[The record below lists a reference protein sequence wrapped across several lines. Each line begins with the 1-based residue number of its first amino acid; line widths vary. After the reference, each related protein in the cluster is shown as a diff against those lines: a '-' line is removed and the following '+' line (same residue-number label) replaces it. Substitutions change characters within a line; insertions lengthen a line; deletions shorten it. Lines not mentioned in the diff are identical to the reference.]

1 MTTYHE
7 FNKDQI
13 DASLKK
19 MSQHHDHNKLL
30 NSGIG
35 GNLADNGHISF
46 AAAECI
52 SVTVENGKVCINLP
66 LGIGKVCLPIPSI
79 IPNGTAAKAC
89 LDICTTFGIPTGVK
103 VTISALGRVIVTKSF
118 GKC

>member
-1 MTTYHE
+1 MTNYHE

-13 DASLKK
+13 DASLNAIA
-19 MSQHHDHNKLL
+19 QHYDHKSLL
-30 NSGIG
+30 SAGVG
-35 GNLADNGHISF
+35 GNLEDNGYISI

-52 SVTVENGKVCINLP
+52 SVTVENDKVCINLP
-66 LGIGKVCLPIPSI
+66 LGIGKVCIPIPPFV
-79 IPNGTAAKAC
+79 PNGTAAKAC